1 MPGQTRKSAPAT
13 TPIFPSGG
21 KVLDLRL
28 WHWTDDVAEALA
40 AEAAGVD
47 RIGLDI
53 ERLGKAE
60 RQAGL
65 ASWISPH
72 ELSALPALRA
82 TLGRAQLFVRVNML
96 HPGSAAE
103 VEHCLA
109 EGVDVLMLPN
119 FVSHSELA
127 CFVDLVAGRAIVVP
141 LVERRAALNLIAD
154 FRSLGISE
162 FHVGLNDLALDLG
175 VANRLDLLTSVELQS
190 LSRRAQALGLRYG
203 IGGVARPSD
212 RGLPVDPA
220 AVIAQY
226 VRLGSTGA
234 MLARSMRV
242 ANLVADGDLSRAV
255 AEIRACFA
263 VGGVAAG

>member
-96 HPGSAAE
+96 HPDSASTSSSTNTTTSRIDCSPRARRI
-103 VEHCLA
+103 CTRRSSGRPA
-109 EGVDVLMLPN
+109 
-119 FVSHSELA
+119 SSE
-127 CFVDLVAGRAIVVP
+127 P
-141 LVERRAALNLIAD
+141 
-154 FRSLGISE
+154 
-162 FHVGLNDLALDLG
+162 
-175 VANRLDLLTSVELQS
+175 
-190 LSRRAQALGLRYG
+190 
-203 IGGVARPSD
+203 
-212 RGLPVDPA
+212 
-220 AVIAQY
+220 
-226 VRLGSTGA
+226 
-234 MLARSMRV
+234 SMRP
-242 ANLVADGDLSRAV
+242 
-255 AEIRACFA
+255 
-263 VGGVAAG
+263 